1 MTDPVDESLPPEDM
15 LRLLH
20 EQQDRVRSE
29 FAAPIPWLYAI
40 WGVAWL
46 VGFLLLWSAWPG
58 GNPWFQVP
66 MLVAGIVFAAL
77 MLCSIVASA
86 VLGIR
91 IGRGVRGESDFAGAV
106 YGLSWSLCGTAFAA
120 VGVGLIS
127 NGLSTELASIYFP
140 SAYALM
146 VGTLYLGGAALWRDK
161 GQLVI
166 GIVMLVV
173 GSIAPF
179 FGAPTNNLVM
189 ALAGGGVFL
198 IGALVAARN
207 RRR

>member
-1 MTDPVDESLPPEDM
+1 MTNPADESLPPEEM
-15 LRLLH
+15 LRLLRQ
-20 EQQDRVRSE
+20 QQDRVRNELS
-29 FAAPIPWLYAI
+29 APIPWLLGI

-66 MLVAGIVFAAL
+66 MTIAGTTFAVL
-77 MLCSIVASA
+77 MIGSIVASA
-86 VLGIR
+86 VLGVR
-91 IGRGVRGESDFAGAV
+91 MGRGVRGESDFAGAV
-106 YGLSWSLCGTAFAA
+106 YGLSWSLCGVAFAA

-161 GQLVI
+161 GQLVL
-166 GIVMLVV
+166 GIVLLVI
-173 GSIAPF
+173 GSVAPF

-189 ALAGGGVFL
+189 ALAGGGAFL
-198 IGALVAARN
+198 ISALLAARD
-207 RRR
+207 RG